1 MRVPAYFGTAP
12 QDCDE
17 VRAID
22 IDEIATNLAAQVD
35 HWNGRGSGFVMDCIT
50 RFVI

>member
-1 MRVPAYFGTAP
+1 MRVPAYFGTAT

-35 HWNGRGSGFVMDCIT
+35 TGTGAAADSLWIV
-50 RFVI
+50 